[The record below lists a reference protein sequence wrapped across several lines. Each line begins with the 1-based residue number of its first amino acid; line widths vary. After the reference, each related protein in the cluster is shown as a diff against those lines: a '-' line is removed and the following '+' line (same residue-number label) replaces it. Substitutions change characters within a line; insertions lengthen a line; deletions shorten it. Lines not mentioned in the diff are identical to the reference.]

1 MTIIEQDLD
10 MYTGFVENHAHCLR
24 ACLPEAEAGHR
35 AMREGAQ
42 AVVAALA
49 AYNAVLAAYED

>member
-10 MYTGFVENHAHCLR
+10 LYTGFVENHAYCLR
-24 ACLPEAEAGHR
+24 VGPPNDEAIHR
-35 AMREGAQ
+35 AMRDSAK

-49 AYNAVLAAYED
+49 AYKAVLAVYEN